1 MFTFDMVFIFT
12 YSLQTY
18 FIFRLFRTLK
28 AKSGN
33 VWIEITAYIIYYL
46 MNIHVYLAGDSWLCN
61 FLINTCG
68 LLALSWIYE
77 KNWKKSITCSLV
89 ICFVLL
95 LSDIAGVVL
104 STATIRPV
112 LRYAN
117 IVLKSGLFL
126 RCIVMFALV
135 QFIKQWKALK
145 DGEYVPWGYWVCIL
159 LVLCSSVYFI
169 ISWVGTVPDLRFVWN
184 SALVVVMNFFI
195 VFLYDSLI
203 SSMRKNNRNILIEEQ
218 NQSYAKELEL
228 VMEAQNSMKTLR
240 HDLKNHIIAVRA
252 LIKERVYEQAE
263 KYLQQ
268 LYDAAGGKRGS
279 DYGNIAVDSMINYK
293 AEEAAK
299 DRIRLVTDIQVPAD
313 LPVPHFDLSVILGN
327 LLDNAITAV
336 RNVPD
341 EDRCIR
347 LTMKYKQNCLNLVLI
362 NPYMGKLNKRKDV
375 LLSTKE
381 NKEEHGLGLQ
391 SVKKIIAKYNG
402 KMEITGKDNI
412 FDVKIVLYIR
422 LWQ

>member
-1 MFTFDMVFIFT
+1 MFTFDMVYIFT

-28 AKSGN
+28 AKSDS
-33 VWIEITAYIIYYL
+33 VLIETIAYILYYL
-46 MNIHVYLAGDSWLCN
+46 MNIHVYLAGDNWLCN
-61 FLINTCG
+61 FLINICG
-68 LLALSWIYE
+68 LFALSWIYE
-77 KNWKKSITCSLV
+77 RNWKKNVACSLV
-89 ICFVLL
+89 ICFVLMI
-95 LSDIAGVVL
+95 SDVTGVLL
-104 STATIRPV
+104 STATINPV

-169 ISWVGTVPDLRFVWN
+169 ISWVGVVPDLRFVWN
-184 SALVVVMNFFI
+184 SALVVVMNFVI

-203 SSMRKNNRNILIEEQ
+203 NSMRKNNRNILIEEQ
-218 NQSYAKELEL
+218 NQCYAKELEL
-228 VMEAQNSMKTLR
+228 VMEAQNSVRMLR

-252 LIKERVYEQAE
+252 LMKRKNYEQAE
-263 KYLQQ
+263 EYLQQ
-268 LYDAAGGKRGS
+268 LYDAAGGRSGS
-279 DYGNIAVDSMINYK
+279 DCGNIAVESMINYK
-293 AEEAAK
+293 AAEAAR
-299 DRIRLVTDIQVPAD
+299 DGIRFVTDIQVPAD
-313 LPVPHFDLSVILGN
+313 LPVPYFDLSVMLGN

-341 EDRCIR
+341 EDRHIS
-347 LTMKYKQNCLNLVLI
+347 LAMKYRQNCLNLQLV

-381 NKEEHGLGLQ
+381 NREEHGLGLQ

-402 KMEITGKDNI
+402 EMEITGKDNI

-422 LWQ
+422 